1 MKTVFKLL
9 GCSLITLVILSV
21 EVNNRP
27 IFLHIYH
34 YISPMIKFAQTKT
47 SQFFNQSMDRT
58 SSYSKKIFDNS
69 VPRIGQKLQ
78 AKSSPQFQ
86 SPPAQED
93 IHHNEKAELEQLI
106 KTHR

>member
-9 GCSLITLVILSV
+9 GSSLLTLLILSI
-21 EVNNRP
+21 EVGGKP
-27 IFLHIYH
+27 IFSHIYQ
-34 YISPMIKFAQTKT
+34 YISPMIKTTQAKT

-78 AKSSPQFQ
+78 AKATIQYQ
-86 SPPAQED
+86 NLPAQEE
-93 IHHNEKAELEQLI
+93 IHQNEKAELEQLI